1 MSFVRRGKIAP
12 IRVRVFRSVTLQAPC
27 NFAGLCVIPDSKGV
41 EDMTR
46 ENIHHLPRLGMS
58 GAMRLFGLT
67 ARALRFYEEK
77 GLVEARRDR
86 LNARYYDPV
95 ARGRLE
101 WIARLRKAGVS
112 LPDIEDVLGA
122 EEDGKGR
129 DCALR
134 KLERRRE
141 ALQAEL
147 NQVDEVLAEIQAPR
161 SDGAARRLG
170 RSV

>member
-1 MSFVRRGKIAP
+1 M
-12 IRVRVFRSVTLQAPC
+12 
-27 NFAGLCVIPDSKGV
+27 
-41 EDMTR
+41 MR

-86 LNARYYDPV
+86 LNSRYYDPV

-112 LPDIEDVLGA
+112 LPDIEEVLVA
-122 EEDGKGR
+122 HDDGCGHE
-129 DCALR
+129 CAVG

-141 ALQAEL
+141 ALTTQLSQLTEVMTEL
-147 NQVDEVLAEIQAPR
+147 QAPR
-161 SDGAARRLG
+161 SEGAARRLG
-170 RSV
+170 VSAKA

>member
-1 MSFVRRGKIAP
+1 MA
-12 IRVRVFRSVTLQAPC
+12 TY
-27 NFAGLCVIPDSKGV
+27 NFTGLGGDPASKRM
-41 EDMTR
+41 EAMIR

-86 LNARYYDPV
+86 LNSRYYDPV

-112 LPDIEDVLGA
+112 LPDIEEVLVA
-122 EEDGKGR
+122 HDDGCGHE
-129 DCALR
+129 CAVG

-141 ALQAEL
+141 ALAAQLSQLTEVMAEL
-147 NQVDEVLAEIQAPR
+147 DVPS
-161 SDGAARRLG
+161 SDGASRRLG
-170 RSV
+170 VSAKA

>member
-1 MSFVRRGKIAP
+1 MLKGVTPQVS
-12 IRVRVFRSVTLQAPC
+12 RVLRTCKEALKLAAG
-27 NFAGLCVIPDSKGV
+27 FAGVASSPSDGN
-41 EDMTR
+41 MTR
-46 ENIHHLPRLGMS
+46 ENIHHLPRLGMA

-112 LPDIEDVLGA
+112 LPDIEDVLNA
-122 EEDGKGR
+122 EDDGGQGR
-129 DCALR
+129 ACATA
-134 KLERRRE
+134 KLERRRDQ
-141 ALQAEL
+141 LTAEL
-147 NQVDEVLAEIQAPR
+147 GRLNEVLAELQAPR

-170 RSV
+170 RA